1 MGKVDQ
7 MKFSVVAA
15 ITFMIGFELLLSG
28 CNIDWNNIPP
38 TPPSEGKCC
47 GGSGA

>member
-1 MGKVDQ
+1 
-7 MKFSVVAA
+7 MKPVNVAMAAFA
-15 ITFMIGFELLLSG
+15 IAAQLLLSG
-28 CNIDWNNIPP
+28 CWIDWQHLPP